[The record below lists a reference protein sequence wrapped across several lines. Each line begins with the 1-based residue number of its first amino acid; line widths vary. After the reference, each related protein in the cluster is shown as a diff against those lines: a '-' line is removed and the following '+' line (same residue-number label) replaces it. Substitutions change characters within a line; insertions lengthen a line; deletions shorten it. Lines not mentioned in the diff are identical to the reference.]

1 MGRMKEYV
9 ATYRMIGLYGI
20 RVYIYIYTYICSRI
34 RTHMWELSR
43 GM

>member
-20 RVYIYIYTYICSRI
+20 RIYIYTYVREYGHTCGS
-34 RTHMWELSR
+34 
-43 GM
+43 